1 MKNGDPK
8 RAEISVKE
16 KLKVYMEKNNVA
28 AIAPAK
34 AMLQAENKVNDKSAS
49 SSSANQDPKLG
60 NPSHQKDQSCNIC
73 YNEVSGVKYFHHQF
87 STQTVREGNKTSSLC
102 TICRQVHSME
112 RPLRRRIL
120 ITCSTLYRC
129 WEHTEFKP
137 SCCFDVEAIVG
148 GTFEDGERAL
158 RRNYFDNPEPCDV
171 MVVMGINNISKGQDV
186 EDIFQE
192 ILQFEETLKK
202 HYLKHF
208 HASPNCISFA
218 TCIQPPKYATFNAGA
233 PPTHIAKNGNHF
245 DRIQNLNEKI
255 RSFNE
260 NNGLHGIAMHMHG
273 VRFTKTAKYHKDKW
287 REDQEDRK
295 LHFKLCKKAKIGNLV
310 AKFFTDLV

>member
-1 MKNGDPK
+1 MDTFVKNGDPK

-34 AMLQAENKVNDKSAS
+34 AMPQAENKDNDKSAS

-158 RRNYFDNPEPCDV
+158 RLLWQPRTLRRHGSDGHKQYIQRPGCGGHFPGDPSIWGNPQ
-171 MVVMGINNISKGQDV
+171 K
-186 EDIFQE
+186 
-192 ILQFEETLKK
+192 TL
-202 HYLKHF
+202 
-208 HASPNCISFA
+208 
-218 TCIQPPKYATFNAGA
+218 PKAFSC
-233 PPTHIAKNGNHF
+233 
-245 DRIQNLNEKI
+245 L
-255 RSFNE
+255 S
-260 NNGLHGIAMHMHG
+260 
-273 VRFTKTAKYHKDKW
+273 
-287 REDQEDRK
+287 K
-295 LHFKLCKKAKIGNLV
+295 LHFLRYLHPATKVCHV
-310 AKFFTDLV
+310 